1 MGYQFLIE
9 MLKIKRD
16 HLYKAIQYVEAG
28 CDNPKT
34 INAVSV
40 EIKAMNK
47 RIKELESLDV

>member
-9 MLKIKRD
+9 MLEIKLD

-34 INAVSV
+34 IKVVSN
-40 EIKAMNK
+40 EIKAMKK
-47 RIKELESLDV
+47 RIKDLKCLT